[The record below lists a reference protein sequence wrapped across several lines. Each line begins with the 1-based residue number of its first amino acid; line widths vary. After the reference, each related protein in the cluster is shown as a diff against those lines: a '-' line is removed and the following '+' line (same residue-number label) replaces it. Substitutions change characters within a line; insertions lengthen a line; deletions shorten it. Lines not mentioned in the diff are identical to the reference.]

1 MNYWG
6 GVICGCCA
14 SATLFILLMF
24 TVIEQ
29 NNDLKQQVSKLKEM
43 VMEHEQI
50 MRNYEFYNWHES
62 MRFFEEKTE

>member
-14 SATLFILLMF
+14 SATLFIVLMF

-29 NNDLKQQVSKLKEM
+29 NNELKQQVDELRN
-43 VMEHEQI
+43 VVQEHEMI
-50 MRNYEFYNWHES
+50 LSSDYLRGATEFYMWNKE
-62 MRFFEEKTE
+62 EEK